1 LSHSPALALSIWVH
15 TGYLFVAYEPVYSV
29 VYQLASLLVLEVYDI
44 AKTIIVG
51 GLGLLLYHKHLK
63 EPESDSE

>member
-1 LSHSPALALSIWVH
+1 M
-15 TGYLFVAYEPVYSV
+15 AYEPVYSV

-44 AKTIIVG
+44 VKTIIAG

-63 EPESDSE
+63 ETKSDGE